1 MKKWSLN
8 FDKHFGTIKYNF
20 GVDYRA
26 IDMVSRKNGCFIVFE
41 GIEGSGKTTQLNLL
55 AQKLEKQ
62 KYDVVKTREPTKY
75 LIGNLIRNILYGNFQ
90 VEDETLALL
99 FAADRVEHTKKI
111 ILPALKQGK
120 IVLCDRY
127 LYSSLSYQTIGISK
141 PLSLEW
147 IKTINKYAVQPDI
160 IIYLDVPAEVGL
172 YRLESGQR
180 RIKDYKYFLNE
191 KKLNKIREMYH
202 KVLNLNRKEK
212 DMRLFN
218 LKLIRGLGRKFLDN
232 LYYLDNSLV
241 LKLDGCKDQK
251 EIAQLISEF
260 VLTYLKLKYK
270 KSKKEA
276 KENMKPLLLI
286 R

>member
-1 MKKWSLN
+1 
-8 FDKHFGTIKYNF
+8 
-20 GVDYRA
+20 
-26 IDMVSRKNGCFIVFE
+26 MVSRKNGCFIVFE